1 MSQHY
6 KKLGFKTPKNYFQ
19 KSKNEIL
26 ASNFNN
32 ENILATEKSSSYFQ
46 LLVAA
51 IFITSLLYMNFPNNS
66 LEINEF
72 RTDSPIISTILSNS
86 DITDEYIIDFLTS
99 QVVVNEINIPK

>member
-26 ASNFNN
+26 ATNFNN
-32 ENILATEKSSSYFQ
+32 ETILATEKSSSYFQ
-46 LLVAA
+46 FLVAA

>member
-1 MSQHY
+1 
-6 KKLGFKTPKNYFQ
+6 
-19 KSKNEIL
+19 
-26 ASNFNN
+26 
-32 ENILATEKSSSYFQ
+32 
-46 LLVAA
+46 
-51 IFITSLLYMNFPNNS
+51 MNFPNNS